1 MTAGFHPM
9 RPTGN
14 LVSVIVRFIPP
25 SHPDSQIYTL
35 FAHYQGIVWLFQSPN
50 AHMQPQ
56 TLFFGGLVPHLE
68 PGNLKQKLHAYGPAL
83 WKIKLKT
90 GLFLNPENL
99 YTKTAEKEKT
109 LTIK

>member
-1 MTAGFHPM
+1 M

-14 LVSVIVRFIPP
+14 LVSVIIRFTP
-25 SHPDSQIYTL
+25 SHPDSQIYTS
-35 FAHYQGIVWLFQSPN
+35 FPHYQGIVWLFQSPN

-68 PGNLKQKLHAYGPAL
+68 PGNLMKQKLRAYGPAL

-90 GLFLNPENL
+90 RLFINPENL
-99 YTKTAEKEKT
+99 YTKTVEKEKT
-109 LTIK
+109 LTIE